1 MTPTQSTASGVS
13 SSQALGEN
21 LTGTALPSQ
30 IAWTAVRVIVGS
42 LMIHN
47 GLDKLADVPGFANGV
62 VAFMGIPFPIFF
74 TYCAAY
80 TEIISSILLILGA
93 VTQFSALSL
102 LLTMLMALYFHL
114 KKTGLEVP
122 EFEMAGLYAS
132 FYLLFAIHGGG
143 KFSVDALWKQ
153 WRNKEVG

>member
-1 MTPTQSTASGVS
+1 MTPTQPAASGVS
-13 SSQALGEN
+13 SSHESFRVN
-21 LTGTALPSQ
+21 PTGTSLTSQ
-30 IAWTAVRVIVGS
+30 IAWTAVRVIVGL

-47 GLDKLADVPGFANGV
+47 GLDKLADVPGFAKGV
-62 VAFMGIPFPIFF
+62 VAFIGIPFPIFF

-93 VTQFSALSL
+93 LTQLSALSL
-102 LLTMLMALYFHL
+102 LFIMFVALYFHL

-132 FYLLFAIHGGG
+132 FFLLFLINGGG
-143 KFSVDALWKQ
+143 KFSIDALWTQ
-153 WRNKEVG
+153 WRNKG

>member
-1 MTPTQSTASGVS
+1 MTPTQPVASGVS
-13 SSQALGEN
+13 SAQESFRVN
-21 LTGTALPSQ
+21 PTGTSLASQ
-30 IAWTAVRVIVGS
+30 IAWSAVRVIVGL

-47 GLDKLADVPGFANGV
+47 GLDKLADVPGFAQGV
-62 VAFMGIPFPIFF
+62 VAFIGIPFPIFF

-93 VTQFSALSL
+93 LTQLSALSL
-102 LLTMLMALYFHL
+102 LFTMFIALYFHL

-132 FYLLFAIHGGG
+132 LFLLFAINGGG
-143 KFSVDALWKQ
+143 KFSIDSLWTQ
-153 WRNKEVG
+153 WRNKA

>member
-1 MTPTQSTASGVS
+1 MSPTQPTASGVS
-13 SSQALGEN
+13 STYESFRVNPAGMSLS
-21 LTGTALPSQ
+21 SQ
-30 IAWTAVRVIVGS
+30 IAWTAVRVIVGL

-47 GLDKLADVPGFANGV
+47 GLDKLADVPGFAKGV

-93 VTQFSALSL
+93 LTQLSALSL
-102 LLTMLMALYFHL
+102 LLTMFVALYFHL
-114 KKTGLEVP
+114 KKTGLVVP

-132 FYLLFAIHGGG
+132 FFLLFAINGGG
-143 KFSVDALWKQ
+143 KFSVDALWMQ
-153 WRNKEVG
+153 WRKKE

>member
-1 MTPTQSTASGVS
+1 MTPTQPATSGAS
-13 SSQALGEN
+13 SSHESFWVNPAGTS
-21 LTGTALPSQ
+21 LTSQ
-30 IAWTAVRVIVGS
+30 IAWTAVRVVVGS

-47 GLDKLADVPGFANGV
+47 GLDKLADVPGFAQGV
-62 VAFMGIPFPIFF
+62 VAFIGIPFPVFF

-93 VTQFSALSL
+93 FTQLSALSL
-102 LLTMLMALYFHL
+102 LFTMLVAFYFHL

-132 FYLLFAIHGGG
+132 FFLLFVINGGG
-143 KFSVDALWKQ
+143 RFSIDALWTQ
-153 WRNKEVG
+153 WRKQA